1 MLIVALQ
8 DDVGN
13 LYAIWNT
20 VTDRFLGVNL
30 GKYEAVGIIMDY
42 KGDYTFEKALERVE
56 HPQQFIDIAKCIVN
70 GCSSEKDIK
79 KILQSKDEEIRELRH
94 IIDEKLGEWTKDKR
108 YGLTFKDLMLVL
120 EKAEKYDKLSSQSSK
135 AKSEILLDM
144 CYKYNARITL
154 FLNGHEIPNVRD
166 IISAAEVGDKK
177 QLVVVFEA
185 DELKIR
191 DIDGKI
197 KEY

>member
-1 MLIVALQ
+1 
-8 DDVGN
+8 
-13 LYAIWNT
+13 
-20 VTDRFLGVNL
+20 
-30 GKYEAVGIIMDY
+30 
-42 KGDYTFEKALERVE
+42 
-56 HPQQFIDIAKCIVN
+56 
-70 GCSSEKDIK
+70 
-79 KILQSKDEEIRELRH
+79 
-94 IIDEKLGEWTKDKR
+94 
-108 YGLTFKDLMLVL
+108 MLVL

-144 CYKYNARITL
+144 CYKYNAWITL